1 MHPSDLLPRSVLP
14 LWVAVSVAAAAFIVG
29 EVGGYSLQARRMA
42 ESVIERQQQITVEL
56 KQFRTQ
62 LDDLT
67 SKVNALAARPEP
79 QPVAP
84 LPAVETP
91 AVHNVVPIRRPTEN
105 LRLEKMQSQLDQQS
119 RAIDQQGKAITDTR
133 SQLERTHDDLSATS
147 TQLTSSIARTHDEL
161 LLLQKKGERN
171 YYEFDI
177 AKSKQFEHEGPLG
190 VRLSKANTKHQYAD
204 LGLIVEDR
212 TVSQKHVNLYQPVMF
227 YTLDSKQPVELVIN
241 NISKDHIH
249 GYVSSAKYRQPE
261 LVSIRSTNGTGTNRA
276 VQSKSG
282 EPSAEQHV
290 VTPPQ

>member
-42 ESVIERQQQITVEL
+42 ESVIARQQQITVEL

-62 LDDLT
+62 LDELT

-79 QPVAP
+79 QRVAP

-91 AVHNVVPIRRPTEN
+91 AVHNVVPIRRPAEN

-147 TQLTSSIARTHDEL
+147 TQLTGSIARTHDEL

-177 AKSKQFEHEGPLG
+177 SKSKQFEHEGPLG

-212 TVSQKHVNLYQPVMF
+212 TVSQKHVNLYEPVMF
-227 YTLDSKQPVELVIN
+227 YTSDSKQPVELVIN

-261 LVSIRSTNGTGTNRA
+261 LVSIRSTSGTGTNKA

-282 EPSAEQHV
+282 APSAEQHV
-290 VTPPQ
+290 VTAPQ

>member
-14 LWVAVSVAAAAFIVG
+14 LWVTVSVASAAFIVG

-42 ESVIERQQQITVEL
+42 ESVIARQQQITVEL

-62 LDDLT
+62 LDELT
-67 SKVNALAARPEP
+67 SKVNALAARPER

-147 TQLTSSIARTHDEL
+147 TQLTRSTARTHDEL
-161 LLLQKKGERN
+161 LWLQKKGERN

-227 YTLDSKQPVELVIN
+227 YTSDSKQPVELVIN

-249 GYVSSAKYRQPE
+249 GYVSSAKSRQPE
-261 LVSIRSTNGTGTNRA
+261 LVSIRSTNGTGTNKA

-282 EPSAEQHV
+282 EQSAEQHG

>member
-42 ESVIERQQQITVEL
+42 ESVIARQQQITVEL

-62 LDDLT
+62 LDELT

-79 QPVAP
+79 QPVVP
-84 LPAVETP
+84 LPAVEIP
-91 AVHNVVPIRRPTEN
+91 AVHNIVPIRRPTEN

-119 RAIDQQGKAITDTR
+119 RAIDQQARAIADTR
-133 SQLERTHDDLSATS
+133 SQLETTHDDLSATG
-147 TQLTSSIARTHDEL
+147 TQLTGSIARTHDEL
-161 LLLQKKGERN
+161 LRLQKKGERN

-177 AKSKQFEHEGPLG
+177 AKSKQFDQEGPLG
-190 VRLSKANTKHQYAD
+190 VRLSKANAKHQYAD
-204 LGLIVEDR
+204 LDLIVEDR

-227 YTLDSKQPVELVIN
+227 YASDRKQPVELVIN

-249 GYVSSAKYRQPE
+249 GYVSSAKYRQSE
-261 LVSIRSTNGTGTNRA
+261 SVSIPSTNGAGTNNA
-276 VQSKSG
+276 VQSKSS
-282 EPSAEQHV
+282 EQSASQHA